1 MNGVDFS
8 INLIDNFSQTLKKV
22 DEKFKGVFKN
32 MSEQVKNLSSQFP
45 KMETSLA
52 AIGVVVFTKKIIEA
66 TGNIEKMQIKL
77 AQTFDKDFGGG
88 YGSMLYE
95 EIRKVQESSEISR
108 NTFIDYANQMKFV
121 EARGGD
127 LVDVMRQMSDISR
140 GNEGNFATL
149 GASLNKL
156 SQGYAYSE
164 KMQNQFISMGFN
176 PLLEIS
182 KKTGE
187 SMGSLTVKLKEGKIG
202 YDQIRA
208 AMRSATSEGGD
219 FANLSEKISVTFGE
233 RFNSQIA
240 RFPDILA
247 KMGNSLSKRLDPV
260 LSSIEKFTDK
270 IMDGKINLTLFTNVL
285 SNFTVVGLGAVA
297 VLKAFNFFAQMNPF
311 VRIASGVLL
320 LGSYLA
326 EAVDWGTRFK
336 EVFENFQNGKIEA
349 GMEAIGRSISEL
361 ISEVITKPIL
371 EILGLLASIIPG
383 NFGDQIHAGIK
394 RLIDFNNNRY
404 SKMQPLDEEKVKTR
418 SDFAFTPKPPIGGG
432 LLKDLEEFDAG
443 VGKNKITGGN
453 INTYNVT
460 IHSLVGLAVT
470 NMESREIDENK
481 IGEAMTNV
489 LVREVAQ
496 FRGV

>member
-22 DEKFKGVFKN
+22 DEKFKGSFKR
-32 MSEQVKNLSSQFP
+32 MSDQVKGLSSQFSG
-45 KMETSLA
+45 MQTA
-52 AIGVVVFTKKIIEA
+52 IAGIGVAAFTKKIIEA
-66 TGNIEKMQIKL
+66 TTNVEKMQIKL
-77 AQTFDKDFGGG
+77 AQTFDKDFGAG

-108 NTFIDYANQMKFV
+108 NTFIEYANQMKFV
-121 EARGGD
+121 EAKGGD

-149 GASLNKL
+149 GTALNKL
-156 SQGYAYSE
+156 SQDYAYSE

-187 SMGSLTVKLKEGKIG
+187 SIDSLKVKLKDGAIG

-219 FANLSEKISVTFGE
+219 FANLSEKISATFGE
-233 RFNSQIA
+233 RLNSQIA

-247 KMGNSLSKRLDPV
+247 KMGGSLSKRLDPV
-260 LSSIEKFTDK
+260 LRSIEKFTDK

-297 VLKAFNFFAQMNPF
+297 AMKAFNFVAQMNPF

-326 EAVDWGTRFK
+326 EVVNWGTRFK
-336 EVFENFQNGKIEA
+336 EIFENFGSGKTSA
-349 GMEAIGRSISEL
+349 GLVSIGKL

-371 EILGLLASIIPG
+371 ALLDLLTSIIPG
-383 NFGDQIHAGIK
+383 NFGEKINAGVK
-394 RLIDFNNNRY
+394 KLIDFNDKRFGNIPA
-404 SKMQPLDEEKVKTR
+404 QEEEKVKTR
-418 SDFAFTPKPPIGGG
+418 SDFVFKPKPPIGGG

-453 INTYNVT
+453 ITSNNIT

-481 IGEAMTNV
+481 IGAAMTNV